1 MCKPDERLV
10 VAMASNTVGRFAASA
25 LDGEREIVAAE
36 IPVLVRDA
44 VAGWLLEHGG
54 HIDAAD
60 LVARAAALALP
71 ADGCADVRARATLG

>member
-1 MCKPDERLV
+1 M
-10 VAMASNTVGRFAASA
+10 AMASNTVGRFAATA

-54 HIDAAD
+54 HIDAVD
-60 LVARAAALALP
+60 LVGEPRWQLP
-71 ADGCADVRARATLG
+71 AAGCGVDAR